1 MIERISQRSDKHW
14 RTDKP
19 MRSTTW
25 RRRAGRLKA
34 AAFAAMLALS
44 AVPLAGSVTAEA
56 SPQIAAETLHG
67 PAALALAPSVVIGP
81 VLNGTSGTAPGRIAA
96 IPKSDRLPLT
106 KPEQKIVTGLN
117 AILFSAMLFVVLV
130 MWRHLARSFSRDR
143 RSTWE
148 DWQ

>member
-1 MIERISQRSDKHW
+1 M
-14 RTDKP
+14 P
-19 MRSTTW
+19 STTW
-25 RRRAGRLKA
+25 RRRSGWLRA
-34 AAFAAMLALS
+34 AVLAVLLSVS
-44 AVPLAGSVTAEA
+44 AVPVAGSVIAEA
-56 SPQIAAETLHG
+56 SPQIAAETLQG

-130 MWRHLARSFSRDR
+130 MWRHLARSFNRDR